1 MKSLETFRKDVQKGM
16 SRRRFL
22 MLSAATVGTGVLAAC
37 APVAAPSGDGAGAGS
52 PAAESAEIVMWAF
65 PLTSDDTVLF
75 QPMQDAF
82 TEANPNIKVT
92 VQIEPWNGRENKMV
106 TAIAAGNPPNAVY
119 LNPDFYPKFV
129 DGDAVVALDEFME
142 GGFRDDFLPGALSAV
157 TYEDKTYGLPILT
170 SAYTQAYNMELIE
183 AAGITDLPTDWES
196 YYAAVE
202 AVHDPSNG
210 VWGARY
216 DLNRPSTVTTFVPFL
231 RMAGGD
237 QFTEDGSDI
246 AFDGEEGLAALDYLV
261 SFYRDGL
268 VQDSNINGGGI
279 PFSSGQVG
287 FLIQTENN
295 AIKQTL
301 ADNPDMKIGVTP
313 VLTNVEQSNFGTVG
327 SYAVFTQSENHG
339 EAAQWL
345 AFLTNPE
352 NTLTILQASGFIS
365 PRASI
370 TPDQYAEGVFAEI
383 ASFAPLMRSEPKH
396 VFAREVMAAQVP
408 EFEAAYLGSKSV
420 EEAMTAAATAARAIL
435 AG

>member
-1 MKSLETFRKDVQKGM
+1 MTSQAMLPKEGKKGV
-16 SRRRFL
+16 SRRQFL
-22 MLSAATVGTGVLAAC
+22 TLAAATVGAGALAAC
-37 APVAAPSGDGAGAGS
+37 APVGTSTGGSGEEGA
-52 PAAESAEIVMWAF
+52 AAESAQVVMWAF
-65 PLTSDDTVLF
+65 PLTGDDTVF
-75 QPMQDAF
+75 FDPMQAAF
-82 TEANPNIKVT
+82 AEANPGIDVQ

-106 TAIAAGNPPNAVY
+106 AALAAGNPPDAVY

-129 DGDAVVALDEFME
+129 DGEELVAIDEFME
-142 GGFRDDFLPGALSAV
+142 GGFRDDYLEGALSAV
-157 TYEDKTYGLPILT
+157 TYDGKTYGLPILT
-170 SAYTQAYNMELIE
+170 SAYTQAFNSDLIE
-183 AAGITDLPTDWES
+183 AAGIGDLPTDWATFR
-196 YYAAVE
+196 AAVE
-202 AVHDPSNG
+202 AVHDPDNG

-231 RMAGGD
+231 RMAGGE

-246 AFDGEEGLAALDYLV
+246 AFDSDAGLEALDYLV

-268 VQDSNINGGGI
+268 VQESNINGGGI

-295 AIKQTL
+295 TLKQTL
-301 ADNPDMKIGVTP
+301 IDSPDMNVGVTP

-327 SYAVFTQSENHG
+327 SYAVFSQSSSQ
-339 EAAQWL
+339 EAAVQWL
-345 AFLTNPE
+345 AFLTNAE

-370 TPDQYAEGVFAEI
+370 APDQYAEGVFAEI
-383 ASFAPLMRSEPKH
+383 ASYAPMMRSEPKH

-408 EFEAAYLGSKSV
+408 EFEAAYLGNKSV
-420 EEAMTAAATAARAIL
+420 EQAMADAATAARAIL

>member
-1 MKSLETFRKDVQKGM
+1 MANDTMLHKEHRKGV
-16 SRRRFL
+16 SRRQFL
-22 MLSAATVGTGVLAAC
+22 TLSAATVGAGLLAAC
-37 APVAAPSGDGAGAGS
+37 TAPITAPTGS
-52 PAAESAEIVMWAF
+52 TGEETAAAENVQVVMWAF

-75 QPMQDAF
+75 EPMQQAF
-82 TEANPNIKVT
+82 AEANPTITVQ

-106 TAIAAGNPPNAVY
+106 AALAAGNPPNAVY

-129 DGDAVVALDEFME
+129 DGEALVALDEFLE
-142 GGFRDDFLPGALSAV
+142 GGFRDDFLEGALSAV
-157 TYEDKTYGLPILT
+157 TYENKTFGLPILT
-170 SAYTQAYNMELIE
+170 SAYTQAFNRDLIE
-183 AAGITDLPTDWES
+183 AAGIEELPTDWVS
-196 YYAAVE
+196 FRAAVE
-202 AVHDPSNG
+202 TVHDPDNG

-216 DLNRPSTVTTFVPFL
+216 DLDRPSTVTTFVPFL
-231 RMAGGD
+231 RMAGGE

-246 AFDGEEGLAALDYLV
+246 AFDSEAGLEALDYLV
-261 SFYRDGL
+261 GFYREGL
-268 VQDSNINGGGI
+268 VQESNINGGGI

-295 AIKQTL
+295 ALKQTL
-301 ADNPDMKIGVTP
+301 LDNPDMNVGVTP
-313 VLTNVEQSNFGTVG
+313 VLTYKEQSNFGTVG
-327 SYAVFTQSENHG
+327 SYAVFAQTENH
-339 EAAQWL
+339 EETAKWL
-345 AFLTNPE
+345 AFVTNPE

-370 TPDQYAEGVFAEI
+370 THDQYAEGVFAEI

-420 EEAMTAAATAARAIL
+420 EQAMADAATAARAIL

>member
-1 MKSLETFRKDVQKGM
+1 MASHVMLHKGDRNGM

-22 MLSAATVGTGVLAAC
+22 ALSVATVGAGVLAAC
-37 APVAAPSGDGAGAGS
+37 APVVAPTGATGDDTT
-52 PAAESAEIVMWAF
+52 AENVQIVMWAF

-75 QPMQDAF
+75 QPMQQAF
-82 TEANPNIKVT
+82 TEANPSIEVQ

-106 TAIAAGNPPNAVY
+106 AALAAGNPPNAVY

-129 DGDAVVALDEFME
+129 NGEELVALDEFMD
-142 GGFRDDFLPGALSAV
+142 GDFRDDFLEGALSAV
-157 TYEDKTYGLPILT
+157 TYENKTYGLPILT
-170 SAYTQAYNMELIE
+170 SAYTQAFNRDLVE
-183 AAGITDLPTDWES
+183 AAGIEELPTDWIS
-196 YYAAVE
+196 FRAAVE
-202 AVHDPSNG
+202 AVHDPDSG

-246 AFDGEEGLAALDYLV
+246 AFDSEAGLEALDYLV
-261 SFYRDGL
+261 GFYRDGL
-268 VQDSNINGGGI
+268 VQESNINGGGI

-295 AIKQTL
+295 ALKQTL
-301 ADNPDMKIGVTP
+301 LDNPDMNVWVTP
-313 VLTNVEQSNFGTVG
+313 VLTYKEQSNFGTVG
-327 SYAVFTQSENHG
+327 SYAIFAQSENH
-339 EAAQWL
+339 EATAKWL

-383 ASFAPLMRSEPKH
+383 ASYAPLMHSEPKH

-408 EFEAAYLGSKSV
+408 EFEAAYLGNKTV
-420 EEAMTAAATAARAIL
+420 EQAIADAATAARAIL